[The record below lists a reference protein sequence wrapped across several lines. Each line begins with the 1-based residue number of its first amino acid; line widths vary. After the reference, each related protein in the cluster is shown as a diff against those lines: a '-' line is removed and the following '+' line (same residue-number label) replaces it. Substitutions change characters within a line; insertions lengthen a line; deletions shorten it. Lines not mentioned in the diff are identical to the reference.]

1 MNSTLVPV
9 SDIPRLTNEV
19 VTSDPTVVFRKFST
33 LQAVC
38 LRENGIGLCAV
49 QIGLP
54 DRMFVT
60 KNPDGTFR
68 YFINTKYIPVGDEKF
83 TSCEGCLSLPGRAFL
98 VPRYTNIKVV
108 GTEMLVGEGITFQEV
123 SFDLSDPLYTAVF
136 QHEIGHCDGELIS
149 EIGKEVRVRRV

>member
-19 VTSDPTVVFRKFST
+19 ATGDPTAVFRKFSN
-33 LQAVC
+33 LQTIC
-38 LRENGIGLCAV
+38 LRENGIGLSAV
-49 QIGLP
+49 QIGLA

-60 KNPDGTFR
+60 KSPDGTFR
-68 YFINTKYIPVGDEKF
+68 YFFNTKYVPIGTEQF

-98 VPRYTNIKVV
+98 VSRHKIIKVT
-108 GTEMLVGEGITFQEV
+108 GTEMLVGEGIVFQEV
-123 SFDLSDPLYTAVF
+123 DFEVSDPLYTAVF

-149 EIGKEVRVRRV
+149 EIGKEVRVRRA